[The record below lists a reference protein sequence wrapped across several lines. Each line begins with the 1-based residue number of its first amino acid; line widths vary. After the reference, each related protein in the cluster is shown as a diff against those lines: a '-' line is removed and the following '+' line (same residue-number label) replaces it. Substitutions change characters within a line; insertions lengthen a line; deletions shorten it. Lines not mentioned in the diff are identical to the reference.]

1 VLARLECNASEAS
14 EELPVTTRGGFV
26 ASAGFTPLHYA
37 CERRPPIE
45 VVQAFIEASPEAL
58 TRKLMPGGCL
68 PLHIA
73 CTWHASSV
81 VVSALLSAEPAAAG
95 VPDELGNIPLHS
107 ACFSGAL
114 APIVDALLRSFPK
127 GVLARNNQGSLP
139 IDICKR
145 LRHENRKSI
154 MALLST
160 RKDEVV
166 LSSHQRTRASDS
178 LSPRLQPLTLSER

>member
-1 VLARLECNASEAS
+1 MLARLECNASEAS